1 MNFLITLLL
10 KATLCLVLTA
20 LLYLVTRTVSASLR
34 HWIISLSLIG
44 LLVLPFSSSVLP
56 EWKVE
61 TKVAQ
66 LLPNIDETSTEEQL
80 APSPTFSMQQPDQL
94 SAQIA
99 RASDPAPNLQLQ
111 MISRQSSTPK
121 SRLSLLMVISIV
133 WTMGSLFFLGR
144 LIWGIRSTVRL
155 TRTASPLIGNLP
167 RNLAAGTK
175 VAYHSSIKSPMTW
188 GISRPYIL
196 LPEQA
201 KNWSKDTMEVV
212 LLHEMTHIRRQD
224 YLIHILSWISVSL
237 YWFHPLV
244 WWFKRLQSE
253 EREKACDE
261 QVLKAGLA
269 KATYAEQLV
278 QVAKYL
284 SPNASAIQYAI
295 PMAQQSQIKGRILSI
310 LGFNVDRFFFSKW
323 KQFRWAATY
332 VLAILLLASFTP
344 VEPVQIMEL
353 VNEDHPLTQ
362 MLKEEQARIESDEQ
376 IQREQATITP
386 QIESSAT
393 TFSIPTP
400 LEELPELKSLAVKS
414 LDRKASTSSF
424 VALPIHSPN
433 FSANLSSNTEPEGI
447 YGKWVEGKSTFE
459 VWAIGEYKS
468 FPDFPYLEVKSPE
481 SMIIIRERKKNKEY
495 LMQIT
500 KAPYD
505 GGMVIDWLNGKINA
519 WNGGYRTGDPIYL
532 FFVDDEWKFF
542 GKSKARWLSEHLAE
556 INNKLMA
563 APYEK
568 GWAKIN
574 SSDNMVQRQKEL
586 KEMHYVPYGEL
597 PTNFFE
603 SLPYWKNMRDLENP
617 PFDYSALP
625 LYSPSPSATV
635 GKKGERK
642 VGGTRKS
649 NSSTGGNAMNDGQ
662 KFGRI
667 IRNIPGG
674 SKATQ
679 FNFHLKYN
687 QFEALHFELQ
697 LYQVQNEAVV
707 AKLHEQPI
715 QVKATGKDWI
725 VVSLMDQ
732 DIILTE
738 DVLVILELR
747 QRDGRKGE
755 GHILFSQTTGPY
767 QNLHE
772 SSGKEW
778 GFWESNFAFYL
789 DVNP

>member
-10 KATLCLVLTA
+10 KATLCLALTS
-20 LLYLVTRTVSASLR
+20 LVYLAAKKASASLR

-44 LLVLPFSSSVLP
+44 LLVLPFSSSMLP
-56 EWKVE
+56 EWEVE
-61 TKVAQ
+61 TQAAQLIPSINETTIPGPAIPLATSSEHQAKEFSAKVAHSVE
-66 LLPNIDETSTEEQL
+66 PK
-80 APSPTFSMQQPDQL
+80 PSL
-94 SAQIA
+94 E
-99 RASDPAPNLQLQ
+99 LQ
-111 MISRQSSTPK
+111 MISLDTEPAPA
-121 SRLSLLMVISIV
+121 RLSLFAIICAIWGL
-133 WTMGSLFFLGR
+133 GSLFFLGR
-144 LIWGIRSTVRL
+144 LLWGIRSTRQL
-155 TRTASPLIGNLP
+155 SHTASLVGRDLP
-167 RNLAAGTK
+167 QGISSRTK
-175 VAYHSSIKSPMTW
+175 VSYHSAIKSPMTW
-188 GISRPYIL
+188 GIFRPQIL
-196 LPEQA
+196 LPIQA
-201 KNWSKDTMEVV
+201 KHWSQETLEVV
-212 LLHEMTHIRRQD
+212 LLHEITHIKRQD
-224 YLIHILSWISVSL
+224 YLIHILSWVTVSL

-244 WWFKRLQSE
+244 WWFKKLQSE

-269 KATYAEQLV
+269 KTTYAEQLV

-284 SPNASAIQYAI
+284 SPKTSKVHYAI

-344 VEPVQIMEL
+344 VEPVQIMEM

-362 MLKEEQARIESDEQ
+362 MLKEEQERMESNQQLQPEQ
-376 IQREQATITP
+376 PAFTP
-386 QIESSAT
+386 QTETSAPI
-393 TFSIPTP
+393 FSAPET
-400 LEELPELKSLAVKS
+400 LEELPELTSLAVKE
-414 LDRKASTSSF
+414 LERQPITPSF
-424 VALPIHSPN
+424 EALPIQHSN
-433 FSANLSSNTEPEGI
+433 FTAAPEGV

-468 FPDFPYLEVKSPE
+468 LPDFPYLEVESPE
-481 SMIIIRERKKNKEY
+481 SMIIIRERRKNKEY

-505 GGMVIDWLNGKINA
+505 GGIVVDWLNGKINA
-519 WNGGYRTGDPIYL
+519 WNGGYHTGDPIYL

-556 INNKLMA
+556 INNRLMA
-563 APYEK
+563 APYNES
-568 GWAKIN
+568 WSKIDA
-574 SSDNMVQRQKEL
+574 SDNMIQRQKEL

-597 PTNFFE
+597 PPNFFE

-625 LYSPSPSATV
+625 LYHPSPSATI
-635 GKKGERK
+635 GNKGERK
-642 VGGTRKS
+642 VGGSRKT
-649 NSSTGGNAMNDGQ
+649 NSSTGGNAINDGQ

-667 IRNIPGG
+667 IRKIPGG

-697 LYQVQNEAVV
+697 LYQVQDDAVV

-725 VVSLMDQ
+725 EVPLADQ

-747 QRDGRKGE
+747 QRDGQKGE

-772 SSGKEW
+772 SSGQEL

-789 DVNP
+789 DINP

>member
-10 KATLCLVLTA
+10 KATLCLALTA
-20 LLYLVTRTVSASLR
+20 LLYLITRKASASLR

-61 TKVAQ
+61 TQAAQLIPSINETAIPDPAIPLATSSGHQAKEFSAKVAHSVE
-66 LLPNIDETSTEEQL
+66 PK
-80 APSPTFSMQQPDQL
+80 PSL
-94 SAQIA
+94 E
-99 RASDPAPNLQLQ
+99 LQ
-111 MISRQSSTPK
+111 MISLDAEPVPA
-121 SRLSLLMVISIV
+121 RLSLFAIIYAIWGL
-133 WTMGSLFFLGR
+133 GSLFFLGR
-144 LIWGIRSTVRL
+144 LLWGIRSTRQL
-155 TRTASPLIGNLP
+155 SQTASSVSRPLPQGLSS
-167 RNLAAGTK
+167 RTK
-175 VAYHSSIKSPMTW
+175 VSYHSAIKSPMTW
-188 GISRPYIL
+188 GIFRPQIL
-196 LPEQA
+196 LPVQA
-201 KNWSKDTMEVV
+201 KHWSQETLEVV
-212 LLHEMTHIRRQD
+212 LLHEITHIKRQD
-224 YLIHILSWISVSL
+224 YLIHILSWVTVSM

-244 WWFKRLQSE
+244 WWFKKLQSD

-269 KATYAEQLV
+269 KTTYAEQLV

-284 SPNASAIQYAI
+284 SPKTSNVHYAI
-295 PMAQQSQIKGRILSI
+295 PMAQHSQIKGRILSI

-344 VEPVQIMEL
+344 VEPIQLMEM

-362 MLKEEQARIESDEQ
+362 MLKEEQARIESNKQVHPEEN
-376 IQREQATITP
+376 IFTP
-386 QIESSAT
+386 QTETS
-393 TFSIPTP
+393 TP
-400 LEELPELKSLAVKS
+400 AFNAPRTLEELSALTSLAVKK
-414 LDRKASTSSF
+414 LDREAIRPSF
-424 VALPIHSPN
+424 KALPINNLNFASP
-433 FSANLSSNTEPEGI
+433 SSTSEPEGV

-459 VWAIGEYKS
+459 VWAIGDYKS
-468 FPDFPYLEVKSPE
+468 LPDFPYLEVESPE
-481 SMIIIRERKKNKEY
+481 SMIIIKERKRNKEY

-505 GGMVIDWLNGKINA
+505 GGMVVDWLNGKINA

-556 INNKLMA
+556 INNRLMA
-563 APYEK
+563 APYQK
-568 GWAKIN
+568 GWAKIDG
-574 SSDNMVQRQKEL
+574 SDHMVQRQKEL
-586 KEMHYVPYGEL
+586 KEMHYVSYDEL
-597 PTNFFE
+597 PPNHFE

-625 LYSPSPSATV
+625 VYTPSPSATI
-635 GKKGERK
+635 GKKGERQ
-642 VGGTRKS
+642 VGGTRKT
-649 NSSTGGNAMNDGQ
+649 NSSTGGNAINDGQ

-667 IRNIPGG
+667 IRKIPAGA
-674 SKATQ
+674 KATQ

-687 QFEALHFELQ
+687 QFETLHFELH
-697 LYQVQNEAVV
+697 LYQVEDEAVI
-707 AKLHEQPI
+707 AKLHEQPV
-715 QVKATGKDWI
+715 QVKASGKDWI
-725 VVSLMDQ
+725 TVPLANE

-738 DVLVILELR
+738 DVLVVLELR

-772 SSGKEW
+772 SSGKEL

-789 DVNP
+789 DINP